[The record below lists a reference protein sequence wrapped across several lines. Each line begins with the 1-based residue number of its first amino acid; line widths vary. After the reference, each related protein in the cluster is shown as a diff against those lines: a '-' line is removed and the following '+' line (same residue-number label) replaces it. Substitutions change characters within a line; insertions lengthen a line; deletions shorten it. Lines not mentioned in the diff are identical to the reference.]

1 VNKVRLLLADDNAH
15 LLQLLAYLLSDD
27 NQIVGTVPDGKALL
41 IAAAELRPDI
51 VISDIDMPE
60 VDGLEATR
68 QLREFLPHT
77 KIILMSG
84 HDDSKH
90 VAGALASG
98 ASAFVSKGKGG
109 DLRATFNAVIR
120 NVLARTEAEELVGH
134 GTANWERVLTTRKW
148 SAGT

>member
-1 VNKVRLLLADDNAH
+1 MNKVRLLLADDNAH
-15 LLQLLAYLLSDD
+15 LLQLLACLLSDD

-90 VAGALASG
+90 VASALASG
-98 ASAFVSKGKGG
+98 AAAFVSKGKGG

-120 NVLARTEAEELVGH
+120 NILAQTEAEELVGH
-134 GTANWERVLTTRKW
+134 GTAN
-148 SAGT
+148 